1 MLLIVCLGCLER
13 VDETK
18 TVKSAYG
25 HGRICPPCEARENT
39 EGDFIGRLEP
49 VELDEV

>member
-13 VDETK
+13 VDEAS
-18 TVKSAYG
+18 TVKSQYG
-25 HGRICPPCEARENT
+25 HGRVCPPCETREIK

-49 VELDEV
+49 VEPDEV